1 MSKKWDKIAQKQYAS
16 LDKDIQDDWKDLFE
30 VTATR

>member
-1 MSKKWDKIAQKQYAS
+1 MSKKDWYKVAQKQFIS

-30 VTATR
+30 MTSR